1 MLGVFIVGALTSNYG
16 GTTVATVIENGD
28 SPIVIQSILDGV
40 LPKLIPLALT
50 LGLFFLMK
58 KKNWKPVTCIA
69 LLLVIGLV
77 GVILRHLCLRH
88 KPESQLRRGTS

>member
-1 MLGVFIVGALTSNYG
+1 MAYERLFIATCENIDGSYHSTGDIFSSVVSG
-16 GTTVATVIENGD
+16 GM
-28 SPIVIQSILDGV
+28 
-40 LPKLIPLALT
+40 T

-77 GVILRHLCLRH
+77 GAFFGIFA
-88 KPESQLRRGTS
+88 

>member
-1 MLGVFIVGALTSNYG
+1 MSQTGVEPAAFPLGVDPVSYTH
-16 GTTVATVIENGD
+16 
-28 SPIVIQSILDGV
+28 LDGV

-77 GVILRHLCLRH
+77 GAFFGIFA
-88 KPESQLRRGTS
+88 

>member
-1 MLGVFIVGALTSNYG
+1 MKT
-16 GTTVATVIENGD
+16 
-28 SPIVIQSILDGV
+28 
-40 LPKLIPLALT
+40 PKLIPLALT

-77 GVILRHLCLRH
+77 GAFFGIFA
-88 KPESQLRRGTS
+88 